1 MTAANAARARPTL
14 MGVFATTSRVSD
26 IAPSNP
32 IRAPKANER
41 RTAAVERRR

>member
-1 MTAANAARARPTL
+1 
-14 MGVFATTSRVSD
+14 MGMLATVNSVSD